1 LLESNQQIIRLRTFR
16 MIRDTINST
25 LKQLAPYTLL
35 HLENNLKKIVE
46 IFIIYRI
53 GSIQKNNDNSYNIEI
68 PHEK

>member
-1 LLESNQQIIRLRTFR
+1 